1 MQTYILAVDNREIT
15 LESDDSTLVRTS
27 VGVDRIEFRFYSS
40 EWLESFDLSTAF
52 YVGDVLEEVPIYPSA
67 VVGADWLAT
76 ATVVIPSTVLA
87 NSGNLGV
94 TVHGVDA
101 DGNHIITA
109 ESFPLTVE
117 HEGDGIGDPP
127 QPNPQ

>member
-1 MQTYILAVDNREIT
+1 MQTYILNVTDRDVSAA
-15 LESDDSTLVRTS
+15 SDDTTLVRTS
-27 VGVDRIEFRFYSS
+27 VGVDKAEFRFFSD
-40 EWLESFDLSTAF
+40 EWLDSFNVSAAF
-52 YVGDVLEEVPIYPSA
+52 YIGDVLEELPLSLTPVNDEWVA
-67 VVGADWLAT
+67 V
-76 ATVVIPSTVLA
+76 ATVEIPSTVLEHEGA
-87 NSGNLGV
+87 MGV

-127 QPNPQ
+127 QPNP